1 MKSRRFSRRKSCRWR
16 RRRGGLPNRSTCA
29 CTRRIRAS
37 VRCFSVSCGRRGRS
51 FFWRPTKSSSSRRRR
66 NCSRPPMSFSE
77 RKPTTRRWTRTGRSE
92 RHAGGSGKRNLLGQ
106 KTNKFRFP
114 LPPAWRSLRPVRV
127 HLRVVGFLSEK
138 LIGGLLQFL
147 RRRDEE
153 LFVGLQKNDL
163 PRRPHETEKQRTL
176 ARMRRVQAQV
186 DLFGKPP
193 RRLLQRH
200 DFLRENL
207 RLFIANVDLA

>member
-1 MKSRRFSRRKSCRWR
+1 MILSCNVCRFFAWR
-16 RRRGGLPNRSTCA
+16 LVT
-29 CTRRIRAS
+29 
-37 VRCFSVSCGRRGRS
+37 
-51 FFWRPTKSSSSRRRR
+51 
-66 NCSRPPMSFSE
+66 
-77 RKPTTRRWTRTGRSE
+77 
-92 RHAGGSGKRNLLGQ
+92 LGQ
-106 KTNKFRFP
+106 VVGGPLLVFCPNKFRFP

-176 ARMRRVQAQV
+176 ARMRRDQVVRCLEMLGFEMGRVQAQV